1 MVAVSAVQQ
10 LVLLLALLP
19 VVAAMTP
26 QWRGLVNGSVIYIA
40 FGVFGLFFVV
50 CISKPNK
57 PLFITSV
64 VITTVCTWLL
74 WACCY
79 MSQMYPLL
87 TEAPHAPAHEAA
99 TEH

>member
-26 QWRGLVNGSVIYIA
+26 QWRGLVNGTVIYIA

-57 PLFITSV
+57 P
-64 VITTVCTWLL
+64 
-74 WACCY
+74 
-79 MSQMYPLL
+79 
-87 TEAPHAPAHEAA
+87 
-99 TEH
+99 